1 MNQKPTQLSN
11 TPAKPSV
18 LPATEALPDAFFGA
32 QDALLDDDGSLD
44 WLGDRLLPHEV
55 SFVEMTLLDRLRRRP
70 YHTLRLEGPI
80 DGKRLA
86 RAYADK
92 LYRTEAYRR
101 VGGKT
106 SITRL
111 LLCLGEGV
119 FAFFQEDSVK
129 VYAPTP
135 QAAHRAAKDFLR
147 FAKPGRTSPKPG
159 FHLLCMQDGGI
170 ATEFVQTEHLLALND
185 QELALHYGEDFVG
198 WQKSWL
204 ERLRQRKSGVSVLFG
219 PSGCGKTTFLR
230 SLMAR
235 LIRTHLFYFLPI
247 SEFDAL
253 SSPRLVSFWARETIL
268 HKGKQKIVI
277 MEDAEDLLLPR
288 NEGSTVK
295 VSNVL
300 NIGDG
305 FLGDH
310 LRVHIVATTNVPIQS
325 LDPAIARPGRL
336 IGAREFRRL
345 SQAEAV
351 RLAHSKGLELPQ
363 QADFSLAEIYGARAE
378 TANLNS
384 RRPIGFVG

>member
-1 MNQKPTQLSN
+1 MKLTQHA
-11 TPAKPSV
+11 TKRSV
-18 LPATEALPDAFFGA
+18 VPATEPLPDAFFGA
-32 QDALLDDDGSLD
+32 QDELLDDDGSLD
-44 WLGDRLLPHEV
+44 WLGNRLLPHEV

-86 RAYADK
+86 QAYADK

-111 LLCLGEGV
+111 LLCLGQGV
-119 FAFFQEDSVK
+119 FAFFQDGSVK

-135 QAAHRAAKDFLR
+135 QAAHSAAKDFLR
-147 FAKPGRTSPKPG
+147 FAKPGRNSQKPG
-159 FHLLCMQDGGI
+159 FHLLCMQNGCID
-170 ATEFVQTEHLLALND
+170 TEFVPTEHLLALND
-185 QELALHYGEDFVG
+185 QELALHYGDGFVG

-235 LIRTHLFYFLPI
+235 LIRSHIFYYLPI
-247 SEFDAL
+247 SEFEAL
-253 SSPRLVSFWARETIL
+253 SSPRLVSFWARETNL
-268 HKGKQKIVI
+268 HKGKQKIAVL
-277 MEDAEDLLLPR
+277 EDAEDLLLPR
-288 NEGSTVK
+288 NEGSGVK

-310 LRVHIVATTNVPIQS
+310 LRLHIIATTNVPIQS

-351 RLAHSKGLELPQ
+351 RLARSKGLELPQ
-363 QADFSLAEIYGARAE
+363 QADFSLAEIYSAGAE
-378 TANLNS
+378 TANLSS